1 MHTFYINYFSV
12 RVINPWN
19 SLLDYIKESKSLN
32 IFKNSYDEHV
42 KNVENIHCEKKS
54 SAESL
59 FNYQKWYLSE
69 TKAI

>member
-1 MHTFYINYFSV
+1 MHTFYINSFSV
-12 RVINPWN
+12 RVINPWK
-19 SLLDYIKESKSLN
+19 SLPDYIKESKSFN

-42 KNVENIHCEKKS
+42 KNVENTREKKS

-69 TKAI
+69 TKTI